1 VFLLHN
7 LSRGSGIGFSE
18 ERGSHPDFILWIAA
32 GEKQHIVFIE
42 PHGMLYGGTHQHDE
56 KAQLHERLPDL
67 AMVGA
72 VVTYPAATRDGLPA
86 GK

>member
-1 VFLLHN
+1 MECF
-7 LSRGSGIGFSE
+7 
-18 ERGSHPDFILWIAA
+18 
-32 GEKQHIVFIE
+32 
-42 PHGMLYGGTHQHDE
+42 MGGTHQHDE